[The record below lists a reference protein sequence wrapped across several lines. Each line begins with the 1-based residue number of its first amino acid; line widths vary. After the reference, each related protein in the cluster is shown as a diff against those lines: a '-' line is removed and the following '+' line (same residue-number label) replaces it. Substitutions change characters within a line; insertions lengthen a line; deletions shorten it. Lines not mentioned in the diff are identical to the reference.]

1 MLQIISIPLG
11 WIMSR
16 IYEFVGNYG
25 ITLILFTFVTK
36 LLMMPLTVNQKKS
49 MIRMNAFQPLIQ
61 NIQKKYAN
69 DPQKQN
75 EELARLQQEHG
86 FSMTSGCLPMFIQ
99 MPILFGLIDVIYK
112 PLRYILGVS
121 NSLIGDL
128 KNPGVLWEMAE
139 GMVGT
144 LSRYTPQTDI
154 IKAIQTNPSAF
165 SSVLEADVISKVQA
179 FDFTFL
185 GMDLTATPSLKVFNA
200 LLLIPVL
207 SVTFMIIQQLITM
220 KLSGQQGGG
229 SQQMTML
236 AFSVLMFGYFSFV
249 IPAGVSIYW
258 IFSSVFGILQEIVL
272 SFFINPEKEK
282 QKIEQE
288 IMEARRL
295 RKEQEKERRAKQKT
309 VKGDKYVEEVI
320 EDKDEAEKIRQRLER
335 ARALDR
341 EKYGE

>member
-1 MLQIISIPLG
+1 
-11 WIMSR
+11 MSR

-25 ITLILFTFVTK
+25 VTLILFTLVTK
-36 LLMMPLTVNQKKS
+36 LLMLPLAINQKKS

-69 DPQKQN
+69 DPAKQN
-75 EELARLQQEHG
+75 EELARLQNEHG
-86 FSMTSGCLPMFIQ
+86 FSMTSGCLPMLIQ

-121 NSLIGDL
+121 NDVIATIT
-128 KNPGVLWEMAE
+128 PVVE

-154 IKAIQTNPSAF
+154 IKAIQTTPSAF
-165 SSVLEADVISKVQA
+165 TSYLDADVISKVQA
-179 FDFTFL
+179 FDFSFL
-185 GMDLTATPSLKVFNA
+185 GLDLTATPSLKVING

-207 SVTFMIIQQLITM
+207 SVIFMLIQQYLTQ
-220 KLSGQQGGG
+220 KLNGQQSN
-229 SQQMTML
+229 SQTTTMML
-236 AFSVLMFGYFSFV
+236 FSSAMFLYFSFV

-258 IFSSVFGILQEIVL
+258 IFSSVFGILQELVL
-272 SFFINPEKEK
+272 RIFLNPEKEK
-282 QKIEQE
+282 QKIEEE
-288 IMEARRL
+288 ILEARRL
-295 RKEQEKERRAKQKT
+295 RKEQEKQRREKQKT

-320 EDKDEAEKIRQRLER
+320 EDKAEAEKVKQRLER

>member
-1 MLQIISIPLG
+1 
-11 WIMSR
+11 MSR
-16 IYEFVGNYG
+16 IYDFVGNYG
-25 ITLILFTFVTK
+25 VTLILFTLVTK
-36 LLMMPLTVNQKKS
+36 LLMLPLAINQKKS

-69 DPQKQN
+69 DPAKQN
-75 EELARLQQEHG
+75 EELARLQNEHG
-86 FSMTSGCLPMFIQ
+86 FSMTSGCLPLLIQ

-121 NSLIGDL
+121 NDVITTIT
-128 KNPGVLWEMAE
+128 PVVE

-154 IKAIQTNPSAF
+154 IKAIQTTPSAF
-165 SSVLEADVISKVQA
+165 TSYLDADVISKVQA
-179 FDFTFL
+179 FDFSFL
-185 GMDLTATPSLKVFNA
+185 GLDLTATPSLKVING

-207 SVTFMIIQQLITM
+207 SVIFMLIQQYLTQ
-220 KLSGQQGGG
+220 KLNGQQSN
-229 SQQMTML
+229 SQTTTMML
-236 AFSVLMFGYFSFV
+236 FSSAMFLYFSFV

-258 IFSSVFGILQEIVL
+258 IFSSVFGILQELVL
-272 SFFINPEKEK
+272 RIFLNPEKEK
-282 QKIEQE
+282 QKIEEE
-288 IMEARRL
+288 ILEARRL
-295 RKEQEKERRAKQKT
+295 RKEQEKQRREKQKT

-320 EDKDEAEKIRQRLER
+320 EDKAEAEKVKQRLER